1 MTDDPVGAADP
12 FERFVLLAVADL
24 TRRGE
29 APARSDT
36 VLSWCRDHEDDA
48 PAPRGVTERAVIDA
62 LESLQATGLLAR
74 EETRSPVGKGRPAHA
89 LAVAPAGVFDA
100 LADDDAVGDLAA
112 AKRDGD
118 GGD

>member
-1 MTDDPVGAADP
+1 MTDSPAGGAEP

-29 APARSDT
+29 TPARSDT
-36 VLSWCRDHEDDA
+36 VLSWCRDHEDSA

-62 LESLQATGLLAR
+62 LESLQESEVLSRT
-74 EETRSPVGKGRPAHA
+74 EVRSPVGKGRPAHA
-89 LAVAPAGVFDA
+89 LAVAPTEVFDA
-100 LADDDAVGDLAA
+100 LASDDAVGDLATA
-112 AKRDGD
+112 TRDED

>member
-1 MTDDPVGAADP
+1 MTDALAGAADP

-36 VLSWCRDHEDDA
+36 VLSWCRDHEDGA

-62 LESLQATGLLAR
+62 LESLQATDLLTR
-74 EETRSPVGKGRPAHA
+74 EEIRSPVGKGRPAHA
-89 LAVAPAGVFDA
+89 LAVDPSEVFDA
-100 LADDDAVGDLAA
+100 LADDDAVGSLAA
-112 AKRDGD
+112 ERREAS